1 MNTVDQTQLALTRL
15 LDATAFRHRV
25 LANNLANAD
34 TPGYIR
40 QEVPFES
47 ELADAVKSGE
57 LADFKMTVTEDRSA
71 TPRADGNNV
80 QLDYELSEI
89 NKNALLHQMAVQLMQ
104 AKLSMQRTA
113 ITGRA

>member
-1 MNTVDQTQLALTRL
+1 MTIDQTQLALTRL

-34 TPGYIR
+34 TPGFIR

-47 ELADAVKSGE
+47 ELADAVRNGD
-57 LADFKMTVTEDRSA
+57 LTDFKLAVAEDRTA
-71 TPRADGNNV
+71 APRADGNNV
-80 QLDYELSEI
+80 QIDHELSEI